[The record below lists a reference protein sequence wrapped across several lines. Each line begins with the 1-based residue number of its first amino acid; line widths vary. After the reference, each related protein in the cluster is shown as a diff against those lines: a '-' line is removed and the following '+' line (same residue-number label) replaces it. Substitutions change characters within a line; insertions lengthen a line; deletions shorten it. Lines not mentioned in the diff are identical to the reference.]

1 MFDSDRFKILCKR
14 NGTSGSYIASRLGK
28 TRSFF
33 TDLKNGKF
41 NISDTDLEIV
51 AAALHTTP
59 AYLMGETDDPSE
71 GTKKEP
77 ATGEGDGLEKQ
88 LIAFYGEVKS
98 YLDEDD
104 LNDIKIFM
112 QMKADYKKRKMME
125 NHDKG

>member
-1 MFDSDRFKILCKR
+1 MFKIDRVENLIRENGLKKGAFCAMMGHGRTWIDDWKR
-14 NGTSGSYIASRLGK
+14 G
-28 TRSFF
+28 RSLP
-33 TDLKNGKF
+33 DENAVSQ
-41 NISDTDLEIV
+41 I

-77 ATGEGDGLEKQ
+77 ATGEGDGPENQ

-98 YLDEDD
+98 YLDDDD

>member
-1 MFDSDRFKILCKR
+1 MFDLDRFKDLCKQQGIKQAALFEMVGR
-14 NGTSGSYIASRLGK
+14 PRTYSS
-28 TRSFF
+28 
-33 TDLKNGKF
+33 DLKKVKNVPTEY
-41 NISDTDLEIV
+41 IETW
-51 AAALHTTP
+51 AAALRTTP

>member
-1 MFDSDRFKILCKR
+1 MFNLNRFKELCKER
-14 NGTSGSYIASRLGK
+14 GVTQAALFRAVGRDEFYASNLRR
-28 TRSFF
+28 T
-33 TDLKNGKF
+33 KNVPAEY
-41 NISDTDLEIV
+41 LETW

-59 AYLMGETDDPSE
+59 AYLMGETDDPE
-71 GTKKEP
+71 IKKEP
-77 ATGEGDGLEKQ
+77 ATSKGDGLENQ
-88 LIAFYGEVKS
+88 LIAFYGEVKP

>member
-1 MFDSDRFKILCKR
+1 MVFYDRLQLCCEKS
-14 NGTSGSYIASRLGK
+14 NTTVTALLKTIGLSTSKGTAW
-28 TRSFF
+28 
-33 TDLKNGKF
+33 KNGSVPK
-41 NISDTDLEIV
+41 SDVLYKL

>member
-1 MFDSDRFKILCKR
+1 MFDRLRKLAKSERRSLRYLCEVIGK
-14 NGTSGSYIASRLGK
+14 SSSYI
-28 TRSFF
+28 
-33 TDLKNGKF
+33 N
-41 NISDTDLEIV
+41 DTEKAGNCPPDKIVEIW